1 MFLETGI
8 PDPPSQLCV
17 LLFFHVGDFL
27 CSFYLLL
34 LSDFWKHKDVAV
46 RFYKTLLWCHWAMEV
61 PKVQTDQRSQWPPIL
76 VLVPAMPCPI
86 STGRDDGTD
95 SAPLCV
101 KYQLLGLVIRTSIIL
116 DMHLLDQKLGLGLNG
131 TGKATVL
138 CSHYDASIRNWVC
151 YHVPQVVNNI
161 ESDHLPWVF
170 TKVNFREDDDG
181 SISEE
186 RSVLH
191 LWKENS

>member
-1 MFLETGI
+1 
-8 PDPPSQLCV
+8 
-17 LLFFHVGDFL
+17 
-27 CSFYLLL
+27 
-34 LSDFWKHKDVAV
+34 
-46 RFYKTLLWCHWAMEV
+46 MEV
-61 PKVQTDQRSQWPPIL
+61 PKVQTDQRSQWPPML

-101 KYQLLGLVIRTSIIL
+101 KYQLLGLVIRMSIIL
-116 DMHLLDQKLGLGLNG
+116 DMHLLDQKLGPGLNG

-138 CSHYDASIRNWVC
+138 CSRYDASIGNWVC
-151 YHVPQVVNNI
+151 YRVPQVVNNI
-161 ESDHLPWVF
+161 ESDHLSWVF